1 MTDPF
6 DQNDLPRALL
16 EELRAMH
23 ARVEV
28 PATVDSAVLREAR
41 AGFARRRRFRLA
53 FRGAAAV
60 AAAAAVIAIALPLF
74 RTREQPAPQQARVT
88 SSKMLSAAPEHAR
101 EDADGD
107 GKVDILDALV
117 VAKLI
122 DARKNIDETYDVNG
136 DGKVDQSDVDRI
148 ATVAVDTTR
157 LRQER
162 VQ

>member
-1 MTDPF
+1 MYQPF
-6 DQNDLPRALL
+6 DQDDLPQRLVDQ
-16 EELRAMH
+16 LRTMH
-23 ARVEV
+23 ARVDV
-28 PATVDSAVLREAR
+28 PPAVDAAILRDAR
-41 AGFARRRRFRLA
+41 SGFARRRRFRLA
-53 FRGAAAV
+53 VRGAVAV

-74 RTREQPAPQQARVT
+74 RVSYSSAPQQARVA
-88 SSKMLSAAPEHAR
+88 SKMLSAAPQHAR

-122 DARKNIDETYDVNG
+122 DARKQLDETYDVDG

-148 ATVAVDTTR
+148 ATVAVDTSH